1 MLRLDS
7 TSLLP
12 TNVANIRLFE
22 YAVSLGRTLEY
33 SEKEGCRAA
42 DYTCFIANLTQINIG
57 LVGTVSVLFDKGLRN
72 GYGINWRA
80 RLMC

>member
-1 MLRLDS
+1 MLRLDN

-22 YAVSLGRTLEY
+22 YAISWGRTLEY
-33 SEKEGCRAA
+33 SEKEECRAL
-42 DYTCFIANLTQINIG
+42 DYTYFIANLTQINIG
-57 LVGTVSVLFDKGLRN
+57 LVGSMLFSNGLRN
-72 GYGINWRA
+72 GYGVNWRA